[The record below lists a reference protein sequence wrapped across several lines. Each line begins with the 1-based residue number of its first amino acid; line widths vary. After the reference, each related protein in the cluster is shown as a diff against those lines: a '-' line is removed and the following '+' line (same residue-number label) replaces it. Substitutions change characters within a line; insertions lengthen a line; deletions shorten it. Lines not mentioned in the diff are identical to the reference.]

1 MAPQLDPATDA
12 RTRTSVQDV
21 VALPSFDAAAEAVL
35 TCLSSTFALALW
47 MVTRTAGD
55 DWVVLRATD
64 SPYGVGAGDV
74 LRWSDSLCARMVRG
88 EGPRVSP
95 RIADVP
101 AYREAR
107 LLASTRS
114 AATSASR

>member
-47 MVTRTAGD
+47 MVMRTAGD
-55 DWVVLRATD
+55 D
-64 SPYGVGAGDV
+64 
-74 LRWSDSLCARMVRG
+74 
-88 EGPRVSP
+88 
-95 RIADVP
+95 
-101 AYREAR
+101 
-107 LLASTRS
+107 
-114 AATSASR
+114 